1 MAGYSKELARS
12 ALGMSEDL
20 VPVVVIAIGKQDTA
34 EKLPEA
40 LAAREVAPR
49 ERLPLDTLVI
59 KGL

>member
-1 MAGYSKELARS
+1 MPD
-12 ALGMSEDL
+12 DL
-20 VPVVVIAIGKQDTA
+20 VPVVVIAVGKQDAA

-49 ERLPLDTLVI
+49 ERLPLDTLVV